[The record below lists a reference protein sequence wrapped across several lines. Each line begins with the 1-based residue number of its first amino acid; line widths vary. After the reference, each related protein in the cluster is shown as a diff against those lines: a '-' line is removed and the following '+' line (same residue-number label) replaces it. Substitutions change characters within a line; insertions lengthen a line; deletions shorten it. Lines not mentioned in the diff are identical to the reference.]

1 MGGAGDDDQD
11 SCLAAGR
18 LKNGAGGV
26 PVPRERKCKGAG
38 WEPGPAPSK
47 RSDTVY
53 SFQIDQH
60 TDTYETDKLNAMYEW
75 SITPWWQKAIIKVR
89 HFVDT
94 ICGMFKREEDIPF

>member
-1 MGGAGDDDQD
+1 MDDTLIVAQAWI
-11 SCLAAGR
+11 CRKR
-18 LKNGAGGV
+18 LGQQRPGKWV
-26 PVPRERKCKGAG
+26 QFPPPPRA
-38 WEPGPAPSK
+38 K

-89 HFVDT
+89 HFIDT
-94 ICGMFKREEDIPF
+94 IIGKFKKEEDIPF